1 MNNVLAIIL
10 GTVAIYLALFTHVA
24 FSPKISRSLI
34 AFAAGF
40 SVVVGLIFYGI
51 CYASVEEN
59 VILAIL
65 DTCQAVLQ
73 LFLGKAE
80 AVSGAPIMDYMF
92 MKILFSALGFFG
104 VFATTGAA
112 LSAIGTKFLRSVQL
126 YFQRNKTLA
135 IVHPLNTNTLD
146 FAKKLTT
153 EKKCVA
159 VFVDKAPQSNLIQ
172 AVTELGCVVRSDKNA
187 LELNASFLR
196 SIGARHGSRRI
207 CLYALSSDRFA
218 NRELA
223 KNFLAASQEVH
234 IPTDRTSLTIFAE
247 EDETENAFSA
257 EAGGFG
263 AVLCVNEEYMA
274 ARLLLKKAPLYETI
288 SFDENGKATE
298 DFHALVVGSGNAG
311 QAVIKQIVMNGQF
324 SGSHFSM
331 AVFDPEF
338 DAITGRMRYE
348 CSQLF
353 SQYDIQV
360 YDADARSSRMY
371 GYLNENW
378 QKLKY
383 IVVCT
388 GKDET
393 NREVCRQLAHFLA
406 MHHKQIPL
414 YICSSRGLQKITHNK
429 IQRWDIFTPYVLCTD
444 HMDQMAQLLNQA
456 YCQGNGKTA
465 RENWADC
472 DYFSRMSSRASADYA
487 PAFLKMAG
495 LPADAIPEGEWLTP
509 QQLENMAISEHDRW
523 CAFYYC
529 MGFRAM
535 TREEFQERCQIYTAE
550 KAKDPNTRYRIG
562 KDLSARIH
570 CCLIPWSELDDL
582 SARENAVTGKNTD
595 YKQMDRNNVLMLPEL
610 LKSAKE

>member
-1 MNNVLAIIL
+1 MNNVFAIIL
-10 GTVAIYLALFTHVA
+10 GTIAIYLALFTHVA

-40 SVVVGLIFYGI
+40 AVVIGLIFYGV

-59 VILAIL
+59 IILAIL

-80 AVSGAPIMDYMF
+80 AVSGAPIMEYMF

-112 LSAIGTKFLRSVQL
+112 LSAIGAKFLRSVRL
-126 YFQRNKTLA
+126 YFQRNKDLA
-135 IVHPLNTNTLD
+135 VVHPLNANTLD
-146 FAKKLTT
+146 FAKQLTA
-153 EKKCVA
+153 EKNCVA
-159 VFVDKAPQSNLIQ
+159 VFVDKAPAENLIQ
-172 AVTELGCVVRSDKNA
+172 AAAELGCIVRSDKNA
-187 LELNASFLR
+187 LEMNAPFLR
-196 SIGARHGSRRI
+196 GIGARNGNRKL
-207 CLYALSSDRFA
+207 CLYALSSDRFT

-223 KNFLAASQEVH
+223 KCFLAATKEVR
-234 IPTDRTSLTIFAE
+234 IPTEQTSLTIFAE

-257 EAGGFG
+257 EADGFG
-263 AVLCVNEEYMA
+263 SVLCVNEEYMA

-331 AVFDPEF
+331 AVFDPDF
-338 DAITGRMRYE
+338 DSVTGRIRYE

-353 SQYDIQV
+353 SRYDIRV
-360 YDADARSSRMY
+360 YDADGRSSRMY
-371 GYLNENW
+371 AYLNENW
-378 QKLKY
+378 QNLKY

-388 GKDET
+388 GSDET
-393 NREVCRQLAHFLA
+393 NREICRQLGHFLS
-406 MHHKQIPL
+406 MRQKQMPL
-414 YICSSRGLQKITHNK
+414 YICSSRGLQKITDNK

-444 HMDQMAQLLNQA
+444 HMDRMAQLLNQA
-456 YCQGNGKTA
+456 YCQGNGKDA

-495 LPADAIPEGEWLTP
+495 LPADAIPEENWLTP
-509 QQLENMAISEHDRW
+509 AQLENMSISEHDRW
-523 CAFYYC
+523 CAFHYC

-535 TREEFQERCQIYTAE
+535 TGEEFRERCRIFLEE
-550 KAKDPNTRYRIG
+550 KAKNPATRYRIG

-570 CCLIPWSELDDL
+570 CCLIPWEELDDL